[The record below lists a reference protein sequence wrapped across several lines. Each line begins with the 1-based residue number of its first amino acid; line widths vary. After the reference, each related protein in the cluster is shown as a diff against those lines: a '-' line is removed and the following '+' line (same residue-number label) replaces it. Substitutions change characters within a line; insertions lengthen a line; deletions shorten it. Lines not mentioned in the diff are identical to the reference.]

1 MHEALKDTW
10 IILVRKHKSKMV
22 IGRSRHGWDDN
33 INMYLQK
40 GWTGV
45 EQIQTTQDRGE
56 WSEFVD
62 TEIIDYTLITNFMH

>member
-1 MHEALKDTW
+1 MGWECRMHEALKDTW

-45 EQIQTTQDRGE
+45 E
-56 WSEFVD
+56 
-62 TEIIDYTLITNFMH
+62 